1 MFGYDAPVLGLG
13 LAVVVALTVWRWPT
27 LAPRVLAV
35 AAALLFLSMPA
46 VIWTARHYFD
56 YEAIRAALPRTD
68 SMRLGY
74 WSHGL
79 DWIELRPLR
88 GWGLEASRMF
98 GPGIVLHPHNNP
110 LQIWIELGAVGA
122 VTAAAF
128 WGVVLSRLARPS
140 PSLVAAA
147 TAACIGVYLLY
158 GVNFGVWQEWW
169 LALGALVALMA
180 AANSAQSGK
189 L

>member
-1 MFGYDAPVLGLG
+1 
-13 LAVVVALTVWRWPT
+13 
-27 LAPRVLAV
+27 
-35 AAALLFLSMPA
+35 
-46 VIWTARHYFD
+46 
-56 YEAIRAALPRTD
+56 
-68 SMRLGY
+68 MRLGY

-110 LQIWIELGAVGA
+110 LQIGIELGAVGA